1 MTDARPDTVLHEVVG
16 RVGRLTL
23 NRPRAI
29 NSLND
34 EMVVE
39 MLRVLDQW
47 ADDPRVRAVWVEG
60 AGDTGLCAGGDVV
73 ALRRSVLE
81 GDERSVLGFWEREY
95 ALNAR
100 IASYPKPYVVW
111 MDGVVMGGGVGVS
124 AHGSHRIVTE
134 RTKLAM
140 PETIIGFFPD
150 VGGLWFLSRA
160 PGELGTH
167 VALTGLPVN
176 GADAVLLG
184 MADELVPLS
193 AKDAVLADLT
203 SAASDESSAPSDWP
217 TRDGADLGADD
228 PDSDGDVELPEPSLV
243 QHREWIDDCYAG
255 DDPAAILDRLAR
267 HTHPS
272 AQEAAATI
280 KQRSPHSV
288 AITLAALRRAA
299 SLSVDEVLAQDQ
311 RLGRAFA
318 GHPDFAEGIR
328 ALLVDK
334 DRSPRW
340 ADAHV
345 ADVDPAAVTAAF

>member
-1 MTDARPDTVLHEVVG
+1 MTDATPDTVLHEVVG
-16 RVGRLTL
+16 PVGRLTL

-39 MLRVLDQW
+39 MLRVLDEW
-47 ADDPRVRAVWVEG
+47 ADDPAVRAVWVEG
-60 AGDTGLCAGGDVV
+60 AGDKGLCAGGDVV
-73 ALRRSVLE
+73 VLRASILA
-81 GDERSVLGFWEREY
+81 GDEGAVLRFWEREY

-167 VALTGLPVN
+167 MALTGLPVN

-184 MADELVPLS
+184 VADALVPS
-193 AKDAVLADLT
+193 RAKDAVLTDLASGRSGESLDPKPWEWSIP
-203 SAASDESSAPSDWP
+203 SAAA
-217 TRDGADLGADD
+217 LGLDD
-228 PDSDGDVELPEPSLV
+228 VDLPEPSLAE
-243 QHREWIDDCYAG
+243 HREWIEQCYAG
-255 DDPAAILDRLAR
+255 DDPAVIVDRLAR

-272 AQEAAATI
+272 AREAAATI
-280 KQRSPHSV
+280 EQRSPHSV
-288 AITLAALRRAA
+288 AVTLAALRRATA
-299 SLSVDEVLAQDQ
+299 LSVDQVLAQDQ
-311 RLGRAFA
+311 RLGRAFS

-334 DRSPRW
+334 DRSPDW

-345 ADVDPAAVTAAF
+345 GDIDRQAILAAL

>member
-1 MTDARPDTVLHEVVG
+1 MKDARPDTVLHEVVD

-39 MLRVLDQW
+39 MLRVLDEW
-47 ADDPRVRAVWVEG
+47 ADDPALRAVWVEG
-60 AGDTGLCAGGDVV
+60 AGDKGLCAGGDVV
-73 ALRRSVLE
+73 ALRRSVLD
-81 GDERSVLGFWEREY
+81 GDVESVLGFWEREY

-167 VALTGLPVN
+167 MALTGLPVN

-184 MADELVPLS
+184 VADAQVTS
-193 AKDAVLADLT
+193 RAKDTVLADL
-203 SAASDESSAPSDWP
+203 ASGLSGEPRDPREPMQWSIPS
-217 TRDGADLGADD
+217 LN
-228 PDSDGDVELPEPSLV
+228 VEGVDLPEPSLA
-243 QHREWIDDCYAG
+243 QHREWIEQCYAG
-255 DDPAAILDRLAR
+255 DDPAAIVDRLTR

-272 AQEAAATI
+272 AREAAATI
-280 KQRSPHSV
+280 EQRSPHSV
-288 AITLAALRRAA
+288 AVTLAALRRASA
-299 SLSVDEVLAQDQ
+299 LSVDEVLAQDQ

-334 DRSPRW
+334 DRSPHW
-340 ADAHV
+340 ADAHL
-345 ADVDPAAVTAAF
+345 ADVDRQTILAAL

>member
-16 RVGRLTL
+16 PVGRLTL
-23 NRPRAI
+23 NRPRTI

-34 EMVVE
+34 EMVTE
-39 MLRVLDQW
+39 MLRVLDEW
-47 ADDPRVRAVWVEG
+47 ADDPAVRAVWLEG
-60 AGDTGLCAGGDVV
+60 AGDKGLCAGGDVV
-73 ALRRSVLE
+73 GLRASVLA
-81 GDERSVLGFWEREY
+81 GDEESVLGFWEREY

-124 AHGSHRIVTE
+124 AHGSHRIVTQ

-184 MADELVPLS
+184 VADALVPSS
-193 AKDAVLADLT
+193 AKDAVLADLASGLSGESLDPKPMGWPIP
-203 SAASDESSAPSDWP
+203 SADVLAVE
-217 TRDGADLGADD
+217 G
-228 PDSDGDVELPEPSLV
+228 VELPEPSLA
-243 QHREWIDDCYAG
+243 QHREWIDECYAG
-255 DDPAAILDRLAR
+255 DDPVAIVDRLTR
-267 HTHPS
+267 HTHP
-272 AQEAAATI
+272 AAREAAATI
-280 KQRSPHSV
+280 EQRSPHSV
-288 AITLAALRRAA
+288 TVTLAALRRAA
-299 SLSVDEVLAQDQ
+299 SLSVEEVLAQDR

-340 ADAHV
+340 ADRHV
-345 ADVDPAAVTAAF
+345 RDVDRHTVLAAV

>member
-1 MTDARPDTVLHEVVG
+1 MTDVRPDAVLHEVVG
-16 RVGRLTL
+16 PVGRLTL

-29 NSLND
+29 NSLD
-34 EMVVE
+34 DAMVIE
-39 MLRVLDQW
+39 ALRVLDAW
-47 ADDPRVRAVWVEG
+47 ADDPAVQAVWVEG
-60 AGDTGLCAGGDVV
+60 AGDKGLCAGGDVV
-73 ALRRSVLE
+73 ALRRSVLD
-81 GDERSVLGFWEREY
+81 GDVESVLGFWEREY

-124 AHGSHRIVTE
+124 AHGSHRVVTE

-184 MADELVPLS
+184 VADALVPS
-193 AKDAVLADLT
+193 QAKDAVLSDLT
-203 SAASDESSAPSDWP
+203 SGLSGELRDQTEPMEWSIPSVDALNVE
-217 TRDGADLGADD
+217 G
-228 PDSDGDVELPEPSLV
+228 VELPESSLAE
-243 QHREWIDDCYAG
+243 HGEWIDECYAG
-255 DDPAAILDRLAR
+255 DDPAAIVDRLTR
-267 HTHPS
+267 HTHRS
-272 AQEAAATI
+272 AREAAATI
-280 KQRSPHSV
+280 EQRSPHSV
-288 AITLAALRRAA
+288 AVTLAALRRAG

-311 RLGRAFA
+311 RLGRAFV

-345 ADVDPAAVTAAF
+345 SDVDRQAVLAPF